1 MYSFMKLKM
10 CSLLYFRTKQV
21 VPSWKSNWRVR
32 KSNPRP
38 SACKADALPTEL
50 IPLAFEKKILIIY
63 ISKITQISYK
73 FIIPRNFILYF
84 ILYSTL

>member
-50 IPLAFEKKILIIY
+50 TPLSDHRKVYQHSRRPQYDSVLVV
-63 ISKITQISYK
+63 
-73 FIIPRNFILYF
+73 R
-84 ILYSTL
+84 